1 MRNLRLISF
10 VLTMPVLGWASA
22 QEIEGGLPAAEYSAR
37 PDPRDCAPPE
47 CGGYF
52 LYEID
57 DTIQAG
63 NQDFCTADLQFTAYV
78 VRCMCPIGDGLL
90 VEFYPSCNKPIFGDL
105 EPDPQYKNYY
115 MLVSPSCA
123 Q

>member
-1 MRNLRLISF
+1 MVCL
-10 VLTMPVLGWASA
+10 
-22 QEIEGGLPAAEYSAR
+22 LPNTR
-37 PDPRDCAPPE
+37 RDRTRGSVPPPE

-63 NQDFCTADLQFTAYV
+63 NKDFCTADLPLAAYV
-78 VRCMCPIGDGLL
+78 VRCMCPANDGSL
-90 VEFYPSCNKPIFGDL
+90 VEFYPSCDKPIFGDI
-105 EPDPQYKNYY
+105 EPDLDYKNYY
-115 MLVSPSCA
+115 MLVSPSCG